1 MPLIGWA
8 LARALSLPPE
18 RLVGMV
24 LVGAAPGGT
33 ASNVICSLARGD
45 VALSISL
52 SAASTLL
59 AAALALKSFPVAAAL
74 PGVLFSVWHNL
85 SGAMLAAWW
94 SRRAVMSAMPRERE
108 D

>member
-1 MPLIGWA
+1 
-8 LARALSLPPE
+8 
-18 RLVGMV
+18 MV

-59 AAALALKSFPVAAAL
+59 AV
-74 PGVLFSVWHNL
+74 VLTPWL

-94 SRRAVMSAMPRERE
+94 SRRAVMSAMPRARA